1 MVRRSLQKQE
11 NKNGIHRLT
20 TDASRFLFYPV
31 FQRILNNSWQVL
43 PLRPQCFWA
52 ILLSQYRRRT
62 GSGPCTRGRR
72 LRPPKGDFVTKY
84 LFQFARILAFCFLG
98 EILHAVLPLPI
109 PASIY
114 GLVLMLALLM
124 TGALKLD
131 AVEDAG
137 KFMIEIMPVMFIPA
151 GVGLME
157 SWGELKAVLVPVLVI
172 TLVSTIVVMV
182 VSGRVTQAVIRLE
195 KKHKGGDAK

>member
-1 MVRRSLQKQE
+1 MAVSF
-11 NKNGIHRLT
+11 I
-20 TDASRFLFYPV
+20 
-31 FQRILNNSWQVL
+31 
-43 PLRPQCFWA
+43 
-52 ILLSQYRRRT
+52 
-62 GSGPCTRGRR
+62 
-72 LRPPKGDFVTKY
+72 
-84 LFQFARILAFCFLG
+84 G

-151 GVGLME
+151 GVGLMS
-157 SWGELKAVLVPVLVI
+157 SWGTLKPVLVPVSVI
-172 TLVSTIVVMV
+172 TVVVIITVMLASGWVSQLI
-182 VSGRVTQAVIRLE
+182 IRRD
-195 KKHKGGDAK
+195 KKKETENE

>member
-1 MVRRSLQKQE
+1 MMLWGLWGER
-11 NKNGIHRLT
+11 T
-20 TDASRFLFYPV
+20 TDKVKLLRQFLV
-31 FQRILNNSWQVL
+31 IMAVS
-43 PLRPQCFWA
+43 
-52 ILLSQYRRRT
+52 
-62 GSGPCTRGRR
+62 
-72 LRPPKGDFVTKY
+72 FV
-84 LFQFARILAFCFLG
+84 G

-151 GVGLME
+151 GVGLLNA
-157 SWGELKAVLVPVLVI
+157 WGVLKPVWIPISVITVVTTVLVMAV
-172 TLVSTIVVMV
+172 TAK
-182 VSGRVTQAVIRLE
+182 VTQTVIHNSKKKKE
-195 KKHKGGDAK
+195 KAEQETVR

>member
-1 MVRRSLQKQE
+1 MWVMGRKDNRQSEIIK
-11 NKNGIHRLT
+11 T
-20 TDASRFLFYPV
+20 V
-31 FQRILNNSWQVL
+31 
-43 PLRPQCFWA
+43 
-52 ILLSQYRRRT
+52 
-62 GSGPCTRGRR
+62 PCNYG
-72 LRPPKGDFVTKY
+72 GGGG
-84 LFQFARILAFCFLG
+84 G

-137 KFMIEIMPVMFIPA
+137 KFMIEIMPVMFTPA

-172 TLVSTIVVMV
+172 TLVRTLVVMI